1 MRNPV
6 TWFEIMGKDSA
17 ALQRFYR
24 DVFGWKLTPPVA
36 DMGNYSML
44 AEHGPD
50 AKGAGGGIGEG
61 DARVSVYVEV
71 DDPQAYVDRA
81 SRAGASVLMP
91 VTIASVRHELTSG
104 CFHSVCAAKCA
115 SSTRRAG
122 TVRSSPRAIST
133 CLCARPATAYMT
145 FWQPRT
151 PDRRYHPRGSP
162 RPAASA
168 MRTPR

>member
-36 DMGNYSML
+36 GMGNYSML

-91 VTIASVRHELTSG
+91 VTTITPTTTIAMLMDPAGNTFGIMKANPPQR
-104 CFHSVCAAKCA
+104 AATA
-115 SSTRRAG
+115 ARSSTAGRKRTAARKTTTARRA
-122 TVRSSPRAIST
+122 TSAKKKT
-133 CLCARPATAYMT
+133 TARKKTT
-145 FWQPRT
+145 
-151 PDRRYHPRGSP
+151 RRR
-162 RPAASA
+162 
-168 MRTPR
+168 